1 MSGQEAINKT
11 YRELESLSQASQEV
25 IQRACREL
33 GSLSRAS
40 ADAFAAERNRR
51 FRRLLEHHLHTMR
64 NTAYAE
70 LWRRHGLDPLRD
82 APVDLADVERL
93 PLVDRQFLKE
103 ADYAG
108 RPAVPET
115 WVANRVATS
124 GTTTGVPLT
133 FPISFAT
140 RQRIYPELLIRCFLL
155 IGAGDVLLGHS
166 YHIAHYEQGARF
178 SSGETRTG
186 AAMTG
191 TSILFSETHRL
202 LGDRVRVGDTRA
214 PLDEHL
220 RVFDAHRP
228 RYSCSS
234 PHVYLNILAMAHE
247 RGIDLSQCSLNY
259 FLGGG
264 APLLG
269 EDYMRLK
276 QGLGLR
282 RAAMTYVSNETGL
295 MGAQQADGGPY
306 TLFDDDYLVEVLD
319 AHGRHVA
326 PGERGRIAVT
336 SFAADAF
343 PLIRYLIG
351 DAATYLGRDPAYPN
365 ATAIAEIGRTAGA
378 IIGNAKISFEEIG
391 RMPHEMMLRG
401 TPVLAV
407 QLARRKTVDR
417 RDQLVLR
424 VETPLEDL
432 GDITGAALAVL
443 RLNRQVES
451 LLSGDELPPPI
462 IEVYRP
468 GALRAGQFKLRPFVD
483 ESHLTAVEGAA
494 APSDRRRGS

>member
-1 MSGQEAINKT
+1 MTGQEAIKKT
-11 YRELESLSQASQEV
+11 YRELEPLSQTSQELILRARRELESLSKASPE
-25 IQRACREL
+25 
-33 GSLSRAS
+33 
-40 ADAFAAERNRR
+40 AFAAERDRR
-51 FRRLLEHHLHTMR
+51 FRRLLEHHVHNTR

-70 LWRRHGLDPLRD
+70 LWRVHGLDPRRD
-82 APVDLADVERL
+82 VPAALAEVERL

-108 RPAVPET
+108 RPAVPDM

-133 FPISFAT
+133 FPISFAA
-140 RQRIYPELLIRCFLL
+140 RQRIYPELLLRCFLL
-155 IGAGDVLLGHS
+155 IGAGDVLPDHS
-166 YHIAHYEQGARF
+166 YHIAHYEHGTRSA
-178 SSGETRTG
+178 SGEIEAGT
-186 AAMTG
+186 AMTG

-202 LGDRVRVGDTRA
+202 LGSRVMVGDTRA
-214 PLDEHL
+214 PLEEHL
-220 RVFDAHRP
+220 QVFNEHRP

-234 PHVYLNILAMAHE
+234 PHVYLNLLATAQE
-247 RGIDLSQCSLNY
+247 RGIDLSQCSLDY

-264 APLLG
+264 APMLG
-269 EDYMRLK
+269 EDYTRLK
-276 QGLGLR
+276 KGLGLR
-282 RAAMTYVSNETGL
+282 RAALTYVSNETGL
-295 MGAQQADGGPY
+295 MGAQQMDGGPY

-319 AHGRHVA
+319 ADGRHVA

-351 DAATYLGRDPAYPN
+351 DAATYLGRDPAFPN

-378 IIGNAKISFEEIG
+378 IIGGAKISFEEIG

-401 TPVLAV
+401 VPVLAL
-407 QLARRKTVDR
+407 QLARRKTVTR
-417 RDQLVLR
+417 RDQLVMR
-424 VETPLEDL
+424 VESPLEDV

-468 GALRAGQFKLRPFVD
+468 GTLRAGQFKLRPFVE
-483 ESHLTAVEGAA
+483 ESHLSAIEESAV
-494 APSDRRRGS
+494 PPDRRRGS